1 MSKKSKKKN
10 NLKEEKIME
19 NNNIEELNQNI
30 EEVTEVTEETTE
42 ENTNE
47 VNETVEQIE
56 ENTTNV
62 EESTEEVIK
71 NIDEA
76 IVESNKLE
84 IDENNNR
91 NIAQATII
99 GYTKLNVRKNP
110 SKDSEV
116 VCIITKDSSITVDYN
131 ESTEDFYKVY
141 VNVDNVPYEGF
152 CMKEFISI
160 K

>member
-1 MSKKSKKKN
+1 
-10 NLKEEKIME
+10 ME

-30 EEVTEVTEETTE
+30 EEVTEVTEEIKE
-42 ENTNE
+42 ESTNE
-47 VNETVEQIE
+47 VNETAEQIE

-141 VNVDNVPYEGF
+141 VNVDNVQYEGF

>member
-1 MSKKSKKKN
+1 
-10 NLKEEKIME
+10 ME
-19 NNNIEELNQNI
+19 NNNIEELNQSI
-30 EEVTEVTEETTE
+30 EEVTEVTEENVNEVEESTNETEETTE
-42 ENTNE
+42 ENTEE

-116 VCIITKDSSITVDYN
+116 VCIITKDSSIAVDYN

>member
-1 MSKKSKKKN
+1 
-10 NLKEEKIME
+10 ME

-42 ENTNE
+42 ENTEE
-47 VNETVEQIE
+47 VNETVEQVE
-56 ENTTNV
+56 ETINEV

-110 SKDSEV
+110 YKDSEV

>member
-1 MSKKSKKKN
+1 
-10 NLKEEKIME
+10 ME

-30 EEVTEVTEETTE
+30 EEVTEVKEKTIEKVNKTEEQ
-42 ENTNE
+42 
-47 VNETVEQIE
+47 VE

-62 EESTEEVIK
+62 EESTEEVIE

-76 IVESNKLE
+76 IVESNDIQDTQNELE
-84 IDENNNR
+84 IDENHNR

-116 VCIITKDSSITVDYN
+116 VCIITKDSSVTVNYN

>member
-1 MSKKSKKKN
+1 
-10 NLKEEKIME
+10 ME

-30 EEVTEVTEETTE
+30 EEVTEVTEETIEEVNKTE
-42 ENTNE
+42 EQ
-47 VNETVEQIE
+47 VE

-62 EESTEEVIK
+62 EESTEEVIEST
-71 NIDEA
+71 DEA
-76 IVESNKLE
+76 IVESNDVQDTQNDDYK
-84 IDENNNR
+84 NS

-116 VCIITKDSSITVDYN
+116 VCIITKDSSVTVNYN

>member
-1 MSKKSKKKN
+1 
-10 NLKEEKIME
+10 ME

-30 EEVTEVTEETTE
+30 EEVTEVTEETKE
-42 ENTNE
+42 ESTNE

-62 EESTEEVIK
+62 EESTEEVIE

-76 IVESNKLE
+76 IVESNDIQDTQNELE

-116 VCIITKDSSITVDYN
+116 VCIITKDSSVTVNYN

>member
-1 MSKKSKKKN
+1 
-10 NLKEEKIME
+10 ME

-30 EEVTEVTEETTE
+30 EEVTEVKEKTIEEVNKTEEQ
-42 ENTNE
+42 
-47 VNETVEQIE
+47 VE

-62 EESTEEVIK
+62 EESTEEVIE

-76 IVESNKLE
+76 IVESNDIQDTQNELE

-110 SKDSEV
+110 YKDSEV

>member
-1 MSKKSKKKN
+1 
-10 NLKEEKIME
+10 ME
-19 NNNIEELNQNI
+19 NNNIEELNQSI
-30 EEVTEVTEETTE
+30 EEVTEVTEENVNEVEESTNETE
-42 ENTNE
+42 ETKEESTNE

>member
-1 MSKKSKKKN
+1 
-10 NLKEEKIME
+10 ME

-30 EEVTEVTEETTE
+30 EEVTEVKEKTIEEVNKTEEQ
-42 ENTNE
+42 
-47 VNETVEQIE
+47 VE

-62 EESTEEVIK
+62 EESTEEVIE

-76 IVESNKLE
+76 IVESNDIQDTQNELE

-116 VCIITKDSSITVDYN
+116 VCIITKDSSVTVNYN

>member
-1 MSKKSKKKN
+1 
-10 NLKEEKIME
+10 ME

-30 EEVTEVTEETTE
+30 EEVTEVTEETIEEVNKTE
-42 ENTNE
+42 EQ
-47 VNETVEQIE
+47 VE

-62 EESTEEVIK
+62 EESTEEVIEST
-71 NIDEA
+71 DEA
-76 IVESNKLE
+76 IVESNDVQDTQNDDYK
-84 IDENNNR
+84 NS

-116 VCIITKDSSITVDYN
+116 VCIITKDSSVTVNYD

>member
-1 MSKKSKKKN
+1 
-10 NLKEEKIME
+10 ME

-30 EEVTEVTEETTE
+30 EEVTEVKEKTIEEVNKTEEQ
-42 ENTNE
+42 
-47 VNETVEQIE
+47 VE

-62 EESTEEVIK
+62 EESTEEVIE

-76 IVESNKLE
+76 IVESNDIQDTQNELE

-116 VCIITKDSSITVDYN
+116 VCIITKDSSVTVNYN

-141 VNVDNVPYEGF
+141 VDVDNVPYEGF

>member
-1 MSKKSKKKN
+1 
-10 NLKEEKIME
+10 ME

-30 EEVTEVTEETTE
+30 EEVTEVTEETIEEVNKTE
-42 ENTNE
+42 EQ
-47 VNETVEQIE
+47 VE

-116 VCIITKDSSITVDYN
+116 VCIITKDSPITVDYN

>member
-1 MSKKSKKKN
+1 
-10 NLKEEKIME
+10 ME
-19 NNNIEELNQNI
+19 NNNNEELNQNI
-30 EEVTEVTEETTE
+30 EEVTEVKEKTIE
-42 ENTNE
+42 ENTEE

-62 EESTEEVIK
+62 EESTEEVIE

-76 IVESNKLE
+76 IVESNDIQDTQNELE

-116 VCIITKDSSITVDYN
+116 VCIITKDSSVTVNYN

>member
-1 MSKKSKKKN
+1 
-10 NLKEEKIME
+10 ME
-19 NNNIEELNQNI
+19 NNNIEELNQSI
-30 EEVTEVTEETTE
+30 EEVTEVTEENVNEVEESTNETEETTE
-42 ENTNE
+42 ENTEE
-47 VNETVEQIE
+47 VSETVEQIE

-91 NIAQATII
+91 NISQATII

>member
-1 MSKKSKKKN
+1 
-10 NLKEEKIME
+10 ME
-19 NNNIEELNQNI
+19 NNNIAELNQNI

-42 ENTNE
+42 ENTEE

-76 IVESNKLE
+76 IVESNDIQDTQNELE

-110 SKDSEV
+110 YKDSEV

>member
-1 MSKKSKKKN
+1 
-10 NLKEEKIME
+10 ME

-30 EEVTEVTEETTE
+30 EEVTEVKEKTIEEVNKTEEQ
-42 ENTNE
+42 
-47 VNETVEQIE
+47 VE

-62 EESTEEVIK
+62 EESTEEVIE

-76 IVESNKLE
+76 IVESNDIQDTQNELE

-116 VCIITKDSSITVDYN
+116 VCIITKDSSVTVNYD

>member
-1 MSKKSKKKN
+1 MA
-10 NLKEEKIME
+10 
-19 NNNIEELNQNI
+19 NNNIEELNQSI
-30 EEVTEVTEETTE
+30 EEVTEVTEENVNEVEESTNETEETTE
-42 ENTNE
+42 ENTEE

>member
-1 MSKKSKKKN
+1 
-10 NLKEEKIME
+10 ME

-30 EEVTEVTEETTE
+30 EEVTEVKEKTIEEVNKTEEQ
-42 ENTNE
+42 
-47 VNETVEQIE
+47 VE

-62 EESTEEVIK
+62 EESTEEVIE

-76 IVESNKLE
+76 IVESNDIQDTQNELE

>member
-1 MSKKSKKKN
+1 
-10 NLKEEKIME
+10 ME

-30 EEVTEVTEETTE
+30 EEVTEVKEKTIEEVNKTEEQ
-42 ENTNE
+42 
-47 VNETVEQIE
+47 VE
-56 ENTTNV
+56 ENTTDV
-62 EESTEEVIK
+62 EESTEEVIE

-76 IVESNKLE
+76 IVESNNIQDTQNELE

-116 VCIITKDSSITVDYN
+116 VCIITKDSSVTVNYN

>member
-1 MSKKSKKKN
+1 
-10 NLKEEKIME
+10 ME
-19 NNNIEELNQNI
+19 NNNVEELNQNI
-30 EEVTEVTEETTE
+30 EEVTEVTEETIEEVNKTE
-42 ENTNE
+42 EQ
-47 VNETVEQIE
+47 VE
-56 ENTTNV
+56 ENTTNIK
-62 EESTEEVIK
+62 ESTEEVIE
-71 NIDEA
+71 NTDEA
-76 IVESNKLE
+76 IVESNELE
-84 IDENNNR
+84 IDENNNV

-116 VCIITKDSSITVDYN
+116 VCIITKDSSVTVNYD

-141 VNVDNVPYEGF
+141 VNVDNAPYEGF

>member
-1 MSKKSKKKN
+1 
-10 NLKEEKIME
+10 ME

-30 EEVTEVTEETTE
+30 EEVTEVTEKTIEEVNKTE
-42 ENTNE
+42 EQ
-47 VNETVEQIE
+47 VE

-62 EESTEEVIK
+62 EESTEEIIE

-76 IVESNKLE
+76 IVESNDIQDTQNELE

-116 VCIITKDSSITVDYN
+116 VCIITKDSSVTVNYN

>member
-1 MSKKSKKKN
+1 
-10 NLKEEKIME
+10 ME

-30 EEVTEVTEETTE
+30 EEVTEVTEETVNEVEESTKEIEETTE
-42 ENTNE
+42 ESTNE

-110 SKDSEV
+110 YKDSEV

>member
-1 MSKKSKKKN
+1 
-10 NLKEEKIME
+10 ME

-30 EEVTEVTEETTE
+30 EEVTEVKEKTIEEVNKTEEQ
-42 ENTNE
+42 
-47 VNETVEQIE
+47 VE

-62 EESTEEVIK
+62 EESTEEVIE

-76 IVESNKLE
+76 IVESNDIQDTQNELE
-84 IDENNNR
+84 IDENDNR
-91 NIAQATII
+91 TIAQATII

-116 VCIITKDSSITVDYN
+116 VCIITKDSSVTVNYN

>member
-1 MSKKSKKKN
+1 
-10 NLKEEKIME
+10 ME

-30 EEVTEVTEETTE
+30 EEVTEVTEETIEEVNKTE
-42 ENTNE
+42 EQ
-47 VNETVEQIE
+47 VE

-62 EESTEEVIK
+62 EESTEEVIESTDK
-71 NIDEA
+71 A
-76 IVESNKLE
+76 IVESNDVQDTQNDDYK
-84 IDENNNR
+84 NS

-116 VCIITKDSSITVDYN
+116 VCIITKDSSVTVNYD

-141 VNVDNVPYEGF
+141 ANVDNVPYEGF

>member
-1 MSKKSKKKN
+1 
-10 NLKEEKIME
+10 ME
-19 NNNIEELNQNI
+19 NNIEESNQNI
-30 EEVTEVTEETTE
+30 EEVTEVTEETIEEVNKTE
-42 ENTNE
+42 EQ
-47 VNETVEQIE
+47 VE

-62 EESTEEVIK
+62 EESTEEVIEST
-71 NIDEA
+71 DEA
-76 IVESNKLE
+76 IVESNDVQDTQNDDYK
-84 IDENNNR
+84 NS

-116 VCIITKDSSITVDYN
+116 VCIITKDLSVTVNYD

>member
-1 MSKKSKKKN
+1 
-10 NLKEEKIME
+10 ME
-19 NNNIEELNQNI
+19 NNNIEELNKNI
-30 EEVTEVTEETTE
+30 EEVTEVKEKTIEEVNKTEEQ
-42 ENTNE
+42 
-47 VNETVEQIE
+47 VE

>member
-1 MSKKSKKKN
+1 
-10 NLKEEKIME
+10 ME

-30 EEVTEVTEETTE
+30 EEVTEVKEKTIEEVNKTEEQ
-42 ENTNE
+42 
-47 VNETVEQIE
+47 VE

-62 EESTEEVIK
+62 EESTEEVIE

-76 IVESNKLE
+76 IVESNDIQDTQNELE

-91 NIAQATII
+91 DIAQATII

-116 VCIITKDSSITVDYN
+116 VCIITKDSSVTVNYN

>member
-1 MSKKSKKKN
+1 
-10 NLKEEKIME
+10 ME
-19 NNNIEELNQNI
+19 NNIEESNQNI
-30 EEVTEVTEETTE
+30 EEVTEVTEETIEEVNKTE
-42 ENTNE
+42 EQ
-47 VNETVEQIE
+47 VE

-62 EESTEEVIK
+62 EESTEEVIEST
-71 NIDEA
+71 DEA
-76 IVESNKLE
+76 IVESNDVQDTQNDDYK
-84 IDENNNR
+84 NS

>member
-1 MSKKSKKKN
+1 
-10 NLKEEKIME
+10 ME

-30 EEVTEVTEETTE
+30 EEVTEVTEETKE
-42 ENTNE
+42 ESTNE

-56 ENTTNV
+56 ENNTNV
-62 EESTEEVIK
+62 EASTEEVIE
-71 NIDEA
+71 NIAEA
-76 IVESNKLE
+76 IVESNDIQDTQNELE

-116 VCIITKDSSITVDYN
+116 VCIITKDSSVTVNYN

>member
-1 MSKKSKKKN
+1 
-10 NLKEEKIME
+10 ME

-30 EEVTEVTEETTE
+30 EEVTEVIEETIEEINKTEEQ
-42 ENTNE
+42 
-47 VNETVEQIE
+47 VE

-62 EESTEEVIK
+62 EESTEEVIE

-76 IVESNKLE
+76 IVESNGIQDTQNELE

-91 NIAQATII
+91 NIAPATII

-116 VCIITKDSSITVDYN
+116 VCIITKDSSVTVNYN

>member
-1 MSKKSKKKN
+1 
-10 NLKEEKIME
+10 ME

-30 EEVTEVTEETTE
+30 EEVTEVKEKTIEEVNKTEEQ
-42 ENTNE
+42 
-47 VNETVEQIE
+47 VE

-76 IVESNKLE
+76 IAESNKLE

>member
-1 MSKKSKKKN
+1 
-10 NLKEEKIME
+10 ME

-30 EEVTEVTEETTE
+30 EEVTEVTEETIEEVNKTE
-42 ENTNE
+42 EQ
-47 VNETVEQIE
+47 VE

-62 EESTEEVIK
+62 EESTEEVIEST
-71 NIDEA
+71 DEA

>member
-1 MSKKSKKKN
+1 
-10 NLKEEKIME
+10 ME

-30 EEVTEVTEETTE
+30 EEVTEVIEETIEEINKTEEQ
-42 ENTNE
+42 
-47 VNETVEQIE
+47 VE

-62 EESTEEVIK
+62 EESTEEVIE

-76 IVESNKLE
+76 IVESNDIQDTQNELE
-84 IDENNNR
+84 IDENNNI

-116 VCIITKDSSITVDYN
+116 VCIITKDSSVTVNYN

>member
-1 MSKKSKKKN
+1 
-10 NLKEEKIME
+10 ME

-30 EEVTEVTEETTE
+30 EEITEVTEETIEEVNKTE
-42 ENTNE
+42 EQ
-47 VNETVEQIE
+47 VE

-62 EESTEEVIK
+62 EESTEEVIE

-76 IVESNKLE
+76 IVESNDIQDTQNELE

-110 SKDSEV
+110 SKNSEV
-116 VCIITKDSSITVDYN
+116 VCIITKDSSVTVNYN